1 MVRPIGILAG
11 LGFVIVLLFSFIVGV
26 VQVTPVLREHGAFV
40 APTAEH
46 DFHLEPRK
54 LAYSFDG
61 PAGRYDVA
69 QLQRGFQVY
78 KEVCSACHSMKQVS
92 FRDLEGI
99 GFSKAEVKAIAK
111 NWATE
116 TPSIDPATGEAASR
130 KPIPSDK
137 IPSPYPNEVAA
148 RAANNNALPPD
159 QSLIA
164 KARHEGPR
172 YIYSL
177 LTGYRDPKTYR
188 NEEGKALPTE
198 NQPGKGL
205 HFNPYFPN
213 LNLAMAPPLTEGQVT
228 YADGTK
234 ATLDQ
239 EARDVSA
246 FLFWAAE
253 PKLEAR
259 HQVGWASL
267 VYLLIFTALTYLAYR
282 SIWADKKHPVSRL
295 EKKVDETHG

>member
-1 MVRPIGILAG
+1 MVRPLGILAG
-11 LGFVIVLLFSFIVGV
+11 LGFVIILLFSFIVGV
-26 VQVTPVLREHGAFV
+26 FQVAPVVAEHKAFV

-46 DFHLEPRK
+46 EFHLDPK
-54 LAYSFDG
+54 NVAFSFDG
-61 PAGRYDVA
+61 PTGKYDLQ

-78 KEVCSACHSMKQVS
+78 KEVCAACHSMKHLA

-99 GFSKAEVKAIAK
+99 GFSKAEVKAIAA
-111 NWATE
+111 NWAIE
-116 TPSIDPATGEAASR
+116 TPTIDPATGEAATR
-130 KPIPSDK
+130 KPIPADK
-137 IPSPYPNEVAA
+137 FPSPYANEVAA

-172 YIYSL
+172 YVYSL
-177 LTGYRDPKTYR
+177 LTGYQPQPPALLRQFPEVKT
-188 NEEGKALPTE
+188 P
-198 NQPGKGL
+198 KGL
-205 HFNPYFPN
+205 NYNPYFPN
-213 LNLAMAPPLTEGQVT
+213 LNLAMAPPLADGQIS

-234 ATLDQ
+234 GTVDNY
-239 EARDVSA
+239 ARDVSA

-259 HQVGWASL
+259 HQVGWAAMI
-267 VYLLIFTALTYLAYR
+267 YLLIFTGLAYLAYR

-295 EKKVDETHG
+295 EKKVDEAKG

>member
-11 LGFVIVLLFSFIVGV
+11 LGFVIILLWTAA
-26 VQVTPVLREHGAFV
+26 VTVFQQIS
-40 APTAEH
+40 APPPATAEH
-46 DFHLEPRK
+46 EFHLDPK
-54 LAYSFDG
+54 NVSYSFDG
-61 PAGRYDVA
+61 AFGRYDRQ

-99 GFSKAEVKAIAK
+99 GFSKAEVKAIAS
-111 NWATE
+111 NWAIQ
-116 TPSIDPATGEAASR
+116 TPSVDPATGEASSR

-137 IPSPYPNEVAA
+137 FPSPYANEVAA

-159 QSLIA
+159 QSLLA
-164 KARHEGPR
+164 KARHGGAS

-177 LTGYRDPKTYR
+177 ITGYQKQPAELLKKFPDAKTPK
-188 NEEGKALPTE
+188 N
-198 NQPGKGL
+198 L
-205 HFNPYFPN
+205 HYNPYFPN
-213 LNLAMAPPLTEGQVT
+213 LNLGMAAPLADGQVT

-239 EARDVSA
+239 EAKDVSA

-253 PKLEAR
+253 PKLESE
-259 HQVGWASL
+259 HEVGVASL
-267 VYLLIFTALTYLAYR
+267 IYLLVFTGLAYLAYR
-282 SIWADKKHPVSRL
+282 SIWADKKHPVSRA
-295 EKKVDETHG
+295 ETKVDEARA